1 MSETNIT
8 PTKTVSKGKLSPV
21 KIVVNS
27 KTGAILTAN
36 TDNPEYGYYRV
47 EQTYE
52 VDNIYNGFSELRR
65 VSALRKGKLDVL
77 KKQIME
83 AQENNLIL
91 PGKITTQ
98 EYLEDNIPEV
108 IKANVFNKKLTLE
121 QNIDKLAKRAGEKG
135 PILTYKMKKILSFKF
150 YDANDV
156 LPQITIDHDNVAEIQ
171 AWNNN
176 KKASTLS
183 NTTSSILPK
192 NEEFLNET
200 ASQESEG

>member
-1 MSETNIT
+1 MSETKIT
-8 PTKTVSKGKLSPV
+8 PVKSVSKGNLSPV
-21 KIVVNS
+21 RIVVNS
-27 KTGAILTAN
+27 KTGAIITAN
-36 TDNPEYGYYRV
+36 TDSPEYGYYRV

-77 KKQIME
+77 KKQVME

-108 IKANVFNKKLTLE
+108 IKANVFNKKLSLE
-121 QNIDKLAKRAGEKG
+121 QNIDRYAKRAGEKG
-135 PILTYKMKKILSFKF
+135 PVLTYKMKKILSFKF

-156 LPQITIDHDNVAEIQ
+156 LPQVTIDHDNVAEIQ

-176 KKASTLS
+176 KKASALTS
-183 NTTSSILPK
+183 TTSSILPQ
-192 NEEFLNET
+192 NEEFLNESAQT
-200 ASQESEG
+200 TEG